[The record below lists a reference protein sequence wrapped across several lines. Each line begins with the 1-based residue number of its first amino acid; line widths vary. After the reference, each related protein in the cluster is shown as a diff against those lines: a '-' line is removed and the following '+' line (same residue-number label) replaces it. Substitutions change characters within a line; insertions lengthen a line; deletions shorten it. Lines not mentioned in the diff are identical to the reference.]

1 MGGKKKRDKH
11 EKIRSTSMFDF
22 LLFVACECFRST
34 ELLLQGKQ
42 LITIKQNNP
51 LRQAFYFIIF
61 FYL

>member
-1 MGGKKKRDKH
+1 
-11 EKIRSTSMFDF
+11 MFDF

-61 FYL
+61 FIFSLPLSFVDEV